1 MGYNSSMKEKVGLAT
16 LRQVFPDT
24 TGLSIERWCEQA
36 EPASADITLKAGGQH
51 FAVEFKAAATSED
64 IGTAIRQVHAWSSV
78 DSVPLI
84 VVPFMGEAGRQLCR
98 AAGVSWLDLSGN
110 ADIDAPPIRIRILC
124 EPNRYKRSGRPE
136 SLFAPRSAR
145 LARVFL
151 LQPDRN
157 WPQVDLMRATGLS
170 SGFLSRLLPRYV
182 ESGYIEREQKG
193 RTYQY
198 RVTEPDRLLEAW
210 HADYDFSRHTI
221 LRGHVAARGGPDLLR
236 ELALKLG
243 MHETEYAAT
252 GLASAWLWEPF
263 AAFRTVTLYLATLP
277 SADLLT
283 KLGFHEGARGSN
295 TWLVVPDDEGV
306 FAGAVERDGI
316 WCASPIQTYLD
327 LKGQPERAEEA
338 AEELRRTQLAW
349 QSGRQERTI

>member
-1 MGYNSSMKEKVGLAT
+1 MGYNSSMEEKVALAT

-24 TGLSIERWCEQA
+24 TGLSIDRWIK
-36 EPASADITLKAGGQH
+36 EPKHASADLSIEAGGQR
-51 FAVEFKAAATSED
+51 FIVEFKAAATSED
-64 IGTAIRQVHAWSSV
+64 IGTAIRQVHAWSAA

-84 VVPFMGEAGRQLCR
+84 VVPYMGEAGRQLCR

-124 EPNRYKRSGRPE
+124 ESNRYKRSGRPE

-151 LQPDRN
+151 LYPAQI
-157 WPQVDLMRATGLS
+157 WPQKALMQATGLS

-182 ESGYIEREQKG
+182 ESGYIAREQKE

-198 RVTEPDRLLEAW
+198 RVIEPDQLLEAW
-210 HADYDFSRHTI
+210 RAEYDFRRHTL
-221 LRGHVAARGGPDLLR
+221 LRGHVAARSGLDLLR
-236 ELALKLG
+236 ELARKLG
-243 MHETEYAAT
+243 RYETEYAAT

-263 AAFRTVTLYLATLP
+263 AAFRTVTLYLTTLP
-277 SADLLT
+277 GADLLA

-306 FAGAVERDGI
+306 FAGKSERDGI
-316 WCASPIQTYLD
+316 WCVSPIQTYLD
-327 LKGQPERAEEA
+327 LKGQPERADEA
-338 AEELRRTQLAW
+338 AAELRRTQLTW
-349 QSGRQERTI
+349 QSNPKEHTT